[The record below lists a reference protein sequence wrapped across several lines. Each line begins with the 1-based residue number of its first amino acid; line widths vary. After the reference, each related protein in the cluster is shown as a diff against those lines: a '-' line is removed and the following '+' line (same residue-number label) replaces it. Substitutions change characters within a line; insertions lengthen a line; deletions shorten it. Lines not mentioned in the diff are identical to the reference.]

1 MRRINSSWNIILAF
15 TCVFVLQSC
24 GNRQSKKK
32 IQNEKKLEVLQ
43 DENESFVYNFYIEN
57 SGSVKGYFKGNTNN
71 AEVIIKE
78 FYDRIDERLKSD
90 EKITLNYINNQ
101 IIPQKENIDEWLNGT
116 YANCNAA
123 FSDLDVVLEQILQNT
138 DDKTVNF
145 VVSDYCFESRDGNLG
160 KAQSGITN
168 IFTKAL
174 DKNNDLSV
182 IIYKYEAAFDGYYF
196 PGKIKFVGSR
206 PLYIW
211 IFGPRTALKKI
222 SNLNTEQEREDEM
235 YIQSHRSFVAQVQ
248 TNNKRMTNRERSC
261 IYIKHWRCNRNE
273 SDLYK
278 VDVKVSM
285 KDIMLPVSAIQNIDN
300 YSMIPVG
307 YYVDN
312 IQNIADDE
320 YIFTIATKHPSPCTL
335 NIYYKLDIP
344 NWVEMSNDKGNTLP
358 QDSTT
363 YGIKNLIE
371 GVTNA
376 YRNQNAN
383 VFDISLL
390 IEYKE

>member
-1 MRRINSSWNIILAF
+1 MNSFCFWNIILVI

-24 GNRQSKKK
+24 GSRQSKKK
-32 IQNEKKLEVLQ
+32 IQTEEKLEVLQ
-43 DENESFVYNFYIEN
+43 NKNELFIYNFYIEN
-57 SGSVKGYFKGNTNN
+57 SGSVKGYFKGTANN

-78 FYDRIDERLKSD
+78 FYDRIDEKLKPE

-116 YANCNAA
+116 YVNCNAA

-138 DDKTVNF
+138 DSKTVNF

-174 DKNNDLSV
+174 DKNNDLSI

-211 IFGPRTALKKI
+211 IFGPNAALKKI
-222 SNLNTEQEREDEM
+222 SNLNIEQECENEIH
-235 YIQSHRSFVAQVQ
+235 IQSHRSFVAQVQ
-248 TNNKRMTNRERSC
+248 TNNKRMTNNERSC

-278 VDVKVSM
+278 VDIKVFM
-285 KDIMLPVSAIQNIDN
+285 KDIMLPASAIQNIDN
-300 YSMIPVG
+300 YRITPAG

-312 IQNIADDE
+312 VQYIANDE
-320 YIFTIATKHPSPCTL
+320 YIFTIATRHPSPCTL

-344 NWVEMSNDKGNTLP
+344 NWVEKSNYEGNILP
-358 QDSTT
+358 KDSTT
-363 YGIKNLIE
+363 YGIKNLIG
-371 GVTNA
+371 GVVNA
-376 YRNQNAN
+376 YKNQNAN
-383 VFDISLL
+383 IFDISLL
-390 IEYKE
+390 IKYKK